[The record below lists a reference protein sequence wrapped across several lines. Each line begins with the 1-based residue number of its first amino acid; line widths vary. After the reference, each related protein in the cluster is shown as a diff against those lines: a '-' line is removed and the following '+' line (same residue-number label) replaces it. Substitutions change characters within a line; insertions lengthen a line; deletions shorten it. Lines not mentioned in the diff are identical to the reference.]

1 MEKVAWIMIWSLH
14 VLYNWLIYQKI
25 MFSLEKGPAQ
35 KRYMENSFWIFQ
47 HLNAGRNAP
56 CNFIGWLK
64 VNGPFCGHNICTL
77 GNDTHAC
84 KQFVGLF
91 VCLFVYFSWKSRCYF
106 VFCICLVSL
115 ISNIQMKTCCWCFG
129 SFFPVRVRDI
139 LCLSVFTWFYA
150 GFDIKLFMYLRLR
163 ATINGDWD
171 VSNCVFALVS
181 CSKI

>member
-1 MEKVAWIMIWSLH
+1 MGPISKEHMEKVAWIIIWSLH

-35 KRYMENSFWIFQ
+35 KCYMENSFWIFQ

-64 VNGPFCGHNICTL
+64 VNGPFCGHNIWTL
-77 GNDTHAC
+77 GYDTHAC

-91 VCLFVYFSWKSRCYF
+91 VCLFAFSWKSQCYF

-129 SFFPVRVRDI
+129 SFFYRPRPWYSMLECIYMV
-139 LCLSVFTWFYA
+139 LCWIWHKIVYVFTPSS
-150 GFDIKLFMYLRLR
+150 D
-163 ATINGDWD
+163 N
-171 VSNCVFALVS
+171 
-181 CSKI
+181 